1 MHRAALRGFDMAM
14 INYTTVFISRELVRF
29 DCEVCGAVWYVDN
42 KQLDYQSF
50 VTCCKCSV
58 CCEIEDQKEKI
69 L

>member
-1 MHRAALRGFDMAM
+1 ML

-58 CCEIEDQKEKI
+58 CCEIEEEEDSI
-69 L
+69 